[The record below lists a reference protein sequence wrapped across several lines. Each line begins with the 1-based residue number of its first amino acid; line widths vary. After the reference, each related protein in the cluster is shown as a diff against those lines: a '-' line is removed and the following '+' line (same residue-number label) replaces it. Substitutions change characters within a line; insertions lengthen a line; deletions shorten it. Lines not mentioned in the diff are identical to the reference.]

1 MLQAGRGRGR
11 LTAPTALGGVGQGT
25 LLSVTRNSGAAR
37 RVGRTCL
44 ALTFIAVTGCASSD
58 EPDSGPPE
66 SAGGDQLL
74 GHVHALGVDPADDTL
89 YVAAHFGVF
98 RVEDGERELVADRQQ
113 DTMGFAVVGEGH
125 FLGSGHPDPDENRP
139 PSLGLIE
146 STDAGETW
154 EPVSLTGEADL
165 HSIEP
170 VGDKTYAYD
179 ATSRALMVTEDRQ
192 RWDVISQLL
201 PLFDLAVD
209 PDDPDSVYATAAG
222 GQLLRSTDG
231 AELSPVYD
239 APPLNAIDWEPDGP
253 LVGVAADGTVVVSAD
268 GESDWQDV
276 GKIDGVVT
284 ALDVIPGR
292 WHAATET
299 RIYESTDD
307 GATWDVVLKAEG

>member
-1 MLQAGRGRGR
+1 
-11 LTAPTALGGVGQGT
+11 
-25 LLSVTRNSGAAR
+25 VTRNR
-37 RVGRTCL
+37 RLAQLLGTTCLTVTCL
-44 ALTFIAVTGCASSD
+44 AVSGCGSSAEPDSASSD
-58 EPDSGPPE
+58 DTG
-66 SAGGDQLL
+66 ADQPL
-74 GHVHALGVDPADDTL
+74 GHVHAIGVDPADDTL

-98 RVEDGERELVADRQQ
+98 RVEDGERELVAGRQQ

-125 FLGSGHPDPDENRP
+125 FLGSGHPDPDENLP

-146 STDAGETW
+146 STDAGESW
-154 EPVSLTGEADL
+154 EPLSLTGEADL

-170 VGDKTYAYD
+170 VGDLIYAYD
-179 ATSRALMVTEDRQ
+179 ATSQKLMVTGDRQ
-192 RWDVISQLL
+192 RWDVVSQLL

-209 PDDPDSVYATAAG
+209 PDDPDTVYATGNG
-222 GQLLRSTDG
+222 GELLRSSGG

-239 APPLNAIDWEPDGP
+239 APPLSAIDWEPGGP
-253 LVGVAADGTVVVSAD
+253 LVGVAADGTVVVSDD

-284 ALDVIPGR
+284 ALDVISGR